1 MRFFLFLFFIDGFA
15 IKLIDGFAI
24 GQTQIADGHFATIVR
39 GLEFVYNLEFDSA
52 DAIFDRLIEAS
63 PDHPRGYF
71 FKSSASFYRI
81 VSGSHSERLQEEYVS
96 RSEEAI
102 RIAEVYGEQEKHE
115 IEADFYLGA
124 VYGNLG
130 RYYAARGDW
139 IKAFYYGR
147 KTKSLHRRVI
157 ERDSTV
163 YDAYLSLGLYNY
175 YAATLPRFVDMVA
188 SLFGLDGNREEG
200 LTQLRMAEQKGV
212 LAAIEG
218 KFFLANVYT
227 EEGNYEEAL
236 RLYDELCRR
245 FSVNPYLF
253 GQRGVV
259 KYKMDDFEGAVVD
272 FEESIRLAGD
282 THESAVMTASYYLG
296 RIHKVHNDFT
306 GAIGAF
312 RHAFET
318 GEKLNLFKTV
328 DGWTVGAAYYHTAEA
343 LELSGNRQFAVQFYE
358 LGKNHPM
365 STKGTVEGCKA
376 RLKSG
381 LSAFEI
387 RLIHARHDVL
397 VGRLDRADTA
407 FTRLK
412 EDAFTDDSKRR
423 FLASIHYYQGRIAL
437 ARRSYADARTYF
449 ESALESDGLQNDV
462 WIEPH
467 ARYYLGLVLRSMKMN
482 REAKAQWQKAL
493 TFNNYPEEARIR
505 FQAERNLAR

>member
-1 MRFFLFLFFIDGFA
+1 MRFFLFLF
-15 IKLIDGFAI
+15 LITISPAT
-24 GQTQIADGHFATIVR
+24 GQTLIADGYYPTIVR
-39 GLEFVYNLEFDSA
+39 GLEFVYSLEFDSA
-52 DAIFDRLIEAS
+52 DVVFDQLIAVS
-63 PDHPRGYF
+63 PNHPRGYF

-81 VSGSHSERLQEEYVS
+81 VSGSHSERLQVEYVN

-102 RIAEVYGEQEKHE
+102 RIAEIYGEQEKHE
-115 IEADFYLGA
+115 IESDFYLGA

-130 RYYAARGDW
+130 RYYAAKGDW

-175 YAATLPRFVDMVA
+175 YAATLPRFVDIVA
-188 SLFGLDGNREEG
+188 SLFGLDGDREQG
-200 LTQLRMAEQKGV
+200 MTQLRIAEQKGV

-218 KFFLANVYT
+218 KFFLANVHA

-245 FSVNPYLF
+245 FPVNPYLF

-259 KYKMDDFEGAVVD
+259 RYKMDDFKGAVVD
-272 FEESIRLAGD
+272 FETSIRLAGD
-282 THESAVMTASYYLG
+282 VHESAVMTASYYLG

-306 GAIGAF
+306 TAIGAF
-312 RHAFET
+312 RRAFET

-381 LSAFEI
+381 LSTFEI
-387 RLIHARHDVL
+387 RLILARHDVL

-412 EDAFTDDSKRR
+412 EEAFVDESKRR
-423 FLASIHYYQGRIAL
+423 FLSSIHYYQGRIAL
-437 ARRSYADARTYF
+437 ARKAYTDARTYF
-449 ESALESDGLQNDV
+449 EAALESEGLKNDI

-482 REAKAQWQKAL
+482 LEAQSQWQKAL
-493 TFNNYPEEARIR
+493 TFTNYPEEARIR
-505 FQAERNLAR
+505 FQSEKNLARKNLSE